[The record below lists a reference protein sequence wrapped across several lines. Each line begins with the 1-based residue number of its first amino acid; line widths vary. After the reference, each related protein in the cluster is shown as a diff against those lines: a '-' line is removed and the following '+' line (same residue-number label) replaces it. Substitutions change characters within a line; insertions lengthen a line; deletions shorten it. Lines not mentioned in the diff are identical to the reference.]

1 MIKNIKKVKKKTR
14 LKLSNELSINNTN
27 NTIIKPRKIN
37 SGSLNLKNIISFNN
51 NNRKRVNSF
60 DFSNLNN
67 NNISKSEMYKNT
79 KRKRRNLILRGNN
92 NYRTIDNPSISDS
105 NSSTHNSSAKTQ
117 NFSEHN
123 LRKYLFLNEDNLIE
137 HKLNYINRKKNNI
150 LINGNNSSTL
160 DNLQNEKDKKDFPKI
175 NRHIHCFSSLTD
187 RNYTNNNSR
196 IEYSHHLS
204 RKKNSTPVK
213 LFNTNNNS
221 INSLGNDL
229 DSPKIYNFKTSNL
242 SKNKNILKKRVETP
256 NFSSKLKERL
266 LIQNRNKKMIN
277 NLNPSIKGL
286 ISNTNYLILKKKKMK
301 KAKTLLNQK
310 RIKINDEYENNKLYY
325 KSDLEIELKKKIN
338 IKFEKKSEK
347 NIINRRSQPQ
357 YKISEELNE
366 LTNTKNNNEFKENN
380 KDNTL
385 NNLSILNLNKIKRN
399 NLLLYNSSSES
410 DSENSDES
418 LDSFTN
424 NIKRIKL
431 NCDISSYFMSP
442 LKVKENFSIF
452 PIPNYGKN
460 RFEKDIICKLNKIEK
475 KVVSKKLNII
485 HKFQDKNWNLI
496 CSYES
501 NIDKLI
507 NKTNQNDKTKIQ
519 ILNSLKIDKKLISN
533 SYKYEFP
540 ILKKKIRIKNK
551 YKPLNKNFLNN
562 YLLEKYFYI
571 NISQEIYRFH
581 QNFLKNENCSNL
593 IQNFSLIKPIQ
604 RRNNF
609 KMRHSKTIQPYRRIT
624 IHKMKVFSKENFFFV
639 FLFYIK
645 DYEYYINPKAKP
657 IKYEK
662 MKKKLNW
669 FYDLKSRKK
678 TTKNLGKSTLK
689 VLLKKDVQK
698 FQFGNFTLNQGKETN
713 KIEQKIKET
722 DYLMN
727 ALERI
732 DFYKKKIKKTHSK
745 SIELNILKRK
755 KGNKLDKKIYNY
767 VTKYQMISKVKD
779 LKMKMIEKLDL
790 YEIIFFHIKD
800 RNYHLFKSIY
810 EKYKIN
816 PDLTDNEGNSLLS
829 LAVQSNSFQIV
840 NYLINCGASVN
851 TKNNSNNTP
860 LHFALSFH
868 NYEIADM
875 LIRCGA
881 DEKVINKNGV
891 TPWQCLDSTVSII

>member
-1 MIKNIKKVKKKTR
+1 MIKNIKKVKNKTR

-37 SGSLNLKNIISFNN
+37 SVSLNIKNIISFNN
-51 NNRKRVNSF
+51 NNYRKRVNSF

-67 NNISKSEMYKNT
+67 NITNSEMYKNT
-79 KRKRRNLILRGNN
+79 KRKRKNLILRGNN

-150 LINGNNSSTL
+150 LINGTNSSTL
-160 DNLQNEKDKKDFPKI
+160 DNLQNEKEKKDFPKI

-204 RKKNSTPVK
+204 RKKHSTPIK

-242 SKNKNILKKRVETP
+242 NKNKNILKKRVETP

-266 LIQNRNKKMIN
+266 LIQNRNKKMLT

-286 ISNTNYLILKKKKMK
+286 ISNTNYLILKKKKMI

-338 IKFEKKSEK
+338 ITFEKKSEK

-357 YKISEELNE
+357 HKTSEELNE
-366 LTNTKNNNEFKENN
+366 LTNIKNNNEIKENN

-385 NNLSILNLNKIKRN
+385 KNLGILNLHKIKRN

-424 NIKRIKL
+424 NIKAIKL
-431 NCDISSYFMSP
+431 NCDITSYFMSP

-452 PIPNYGKN
+452 PIRNYGKN
-460 RFEKDIICKLNKIEK
+460 RFEKDIICKLNQIEK
-475 KVVSKKLNII
+475 KVVSKKLDII

-507 NKTNQNDKTKIQ
+507 NKTNQNYKTKIQ
-519 ILNSLKIDKKLISN
+519 ILNILKIDKKFISN

-540 ILKKKIRIKNK
+540 FLKKKIRVKNK

-593 IQNFSLIKPIQ
+593 IKNFSLIAPIQ

-609 KMRHSKTIQPYRRIT
+609 KMRHSKTIQPYRRTT
-624 IHKMKVFSKENFFFV
+624 IHKMKVFSKKNFFFI

-698 FQFGNFTLNQGKETN
+698 FQFGNFTFNQGQETN
-713 KIEQKIKET
+713 KIQQKIKET

-891 TPWQCLDSTVSII
+891 TPWECLDSAVSII